1 MPDPGLTGEGLILAA
16 WTRYQNG
23 EEEAIEE
30 AYEEA
35 LPFCLKVAAR
45 TCGRYVSKEDDEAS
59 VAYMAF
65 LEAFSQYEPER
76 GRFYLYL
83 GRVVRSRVI
92 DFHRREKKQR
102 SIPFSALLPDDD
114 FEVADES
121 AIEEILQ
128 EMARKQE
135 IQKLAGLLQGFDISF
150 ADLVEVSPKHWRVR
164 ETAKE
169 AGWQLAG
176 DEEMMAYLLK
186 TGNLPLKML
195 VEKGG
200 FKRKSLERH
209 RKFVIAV
216 SLIVYHDFDYL
227 RSYVRPVKRRG

>member
-1 MPDPGLTGEGLILAA
+1 
-16 WTRYQNG
+16 
-23 EEEAIEE
+23 
-30 AYEEA
+30 
-35 LPFCLKVAAR
+35 
-45 TCGRYVSKEDDEAS
+45 
-59 VAYMAF
+59 
-65 LEAFSQYEPER
+65 
-76 GRFYLYL
+76 
-83 GRVVRSRVI
+83 
-92 DFHRREKKQR
+92 
-102 SIPFSALLPDDD
+102 
-114 FEVADES
+114 
-121 AIEEILQ
+121 
-128 EMARKQE
+128 MARKQE

-164 ETAKE
+164 ENAKE